1 MHRTELF
8 HEPPKSHFRVLRYEI
23 KKLPCKEE
31 IFISHWV
38 SKELAQSFG
47 PCFKKEKKREEQK
60 GGVGAANYQILFLGL
75 FLDYHFDEL

>member
-38 SKELAQSFG
+38 SKELAQSFD
-47 PCFKKEKKREEQK
+47 PCFKKEERRAKR
-60 GGVGAANYQILFLGL
+60 GGGCSKLPNTISGFVPRLPFR
-75 FLDYHFDEL
+75 